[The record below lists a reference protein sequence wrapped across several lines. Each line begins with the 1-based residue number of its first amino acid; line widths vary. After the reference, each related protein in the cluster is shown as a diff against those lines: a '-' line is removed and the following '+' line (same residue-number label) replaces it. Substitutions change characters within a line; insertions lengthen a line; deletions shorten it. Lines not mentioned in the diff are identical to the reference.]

1 MNETVSFNLLDSNRA
16 STRCNKETKRFR
28 SDQGG
33 DIMAL
38 KTEERGQPSLLEHN
52 DQTTAEPRMDSVRA
66 RGLAPRRL
74 RAKRL
79 LVDFQPRY
87 EDGWK
92 TADELGRRLRRQE
105 APIGAIALLLLAV
118 ATVTVTYLYY

>member
-1 MNETVSFNLLDSNRA
+1 
-16 STRCNKETKRFR
+16 
-28 SDQGG
+28 
-33 DIMAL
+33 MAL
-38 KTEERGQPSLLEHN
+38 EAEKRGQPSLLERPRPLAVRTRAVGDH
-52 DQTTAEPRMDSVRA
+52 DQTTAEPRTDSVRA
-66 RGLAPRRL
+66 RGPAPRRL

-79 LVDFQPRY
+79 LVDFLPRY

-105 APIGAIALLLLAV
+105 APAGAIALLLLAV